1 MAGWEDFPVVKD
13 GPVVREGPGGGELV
27 ATQGPEQLVLPPGQR
42 AQEERAQTV
51 KDAARIGSDAAL
63 LGMGSRLEA
72 LGAAH
77 RGTAP
82 SYATGLR
89 EAEDRNRAA
98 VERSPIATTTAG
110 MAGGLL
116 TGAALPAAG
125 LTTVPR
131 LAARFGPPGTALGS
145 ALEGAGLGAAEA
157 AGKTYTGNPAD
168 YASAAGWGALGGGAV
183 GGVLAP
189 AVGGL
194 GGFAHRNLAT
204 TNTPM
209 GVIPARAA
217 QAAVADRPE
226 LERVAQGLVGER
238 YRLTDSPAMT
248 GLGQGAML
256 DPIDPRQT
264 ALKRM
269 LEERDRTSPLAI
281 DQSVN
286 QIFGPAPHPS
296 MLRVQRDVIQ
306 PDITAHNR
314 LFDQFL
320 NAPNVRR
327 TDTQRIADWLQN
339 ERVNS
344 TDERRAAAT
353 RLLGNL
359 ELEGS
364 PGVLS
369 PDPRRLH
376 ATVSGIKQTLR
387 DDQAAQ
393 RVGGAGT
400 LSGGE
405 RDLLRDAVRRM
416 DTELDRTVPG
426 YEWLRG
432 QLAERHARKGAL
444 ERDSI
449 GYQMFD
455 TGDAA
460 MQTPVDFAHDFRA
473 AAVPKGQQNIGP
485 SAEPLYITM
494 AARQKLEDII
504 GTKKNDLLALEQVL
518 AQPHDYNSQKLVQV
532 FGQQRAD
539 QIAQVLREE
548 RAGREA
554 FQKIV
559 HGAKTATTLAS
570 AKGMEHEAGKV
581 DLGITMTG
589 LAARGL
595 QATKDAIF
603 RRQAAADRA
612 AIAGMLASD
621 NPAQIRAMAQQ
632 LLAIQPQRDV
642 RNQLVRTLLQGG
654 TRGAAAGF
662 IGKESLPEELR

>member
-1 MAGWEDFPVVKD
+1 MAGWDDFPIVK
-13 GPVVREGPGGGELV
+13 EGPGGGELV
-27 ATQGPEQLVLPPGQR
+27 VQPGQEQLVLPPGQK
-42 AQEERAQTV
+42 AQEQNLETLR
-51 KDAARIGSDAAL
+51 DAYRIGSDAAL
-63 LGMGSRLEA
+63 LGMGNRLEA
-72 LGAAH
+72 LGA
-77 RGTAP
+77 GGD
-82 SYATGLR
+82 YATNLK
-89 EAEDRNRAA
+89 AALDRTRAA
-98 VERSPIATTTAG
+98 QERSPIAATTA
-110 MAGGLL
+110 AVLGG
-116 TGAALPAAG
+116 ALPAAG
-125 LTTVPR
+125 LAGAGVTVVPR
-131 LAARFGPPGTALGS
+131 LAARFGFPGTLAGGTAEGAAYG
-145 ALEGAGLGAAEA
+145 ALEGAA
-157 AGKTYTGNPAD
+157 KTYTGRPED
-168 YASAAGWGALGGGAV
+168 YVQNAIDASVPGAAFGGILAPFAGAV
-183 GGVLAP
+183 GAFG
-189 AVGGL
+189 
-194 GGFAHRNLAT
+194 HRNLAT

-217 QAAVADRPE
+217 QAAAADRPE
-226 LERVAQGLVGER
+226 LERAAQGLVGER
-238 YRLTDSPAMT
+238 YRLTDSPAMM
-248 GLGQGAML
+248 GLGQGAIL
-256 DPIDPRQT
+256 APIDPRQT

-281 DQSVN
+281 DQSVS
-286 QIFGPAPHPS
+286 QIFGPAPQPS
-296 MLRVQRDVIQ
+296 LLRVQRDVVQ

-320 NAPNVRR
+320 NGPNVRR
-327 TDTQRIADWLQN
+327 TDTQHIADWLQN

-359 ELEGS
+359 GLEGS

-376 ATVSGIKQTLR
+376 ATVSGIKETLR

-400 LSGGE
+400 LNSGE
-405 RDLLRDAVRRM
+405 RALLKDAVRQM

-444 ERDSI
+444 GRDSI
-449 GYQMFD
+449 GYQLFD
-455 TGDAA
+455 TGPAS
-460 MQTPVDFAHDFRA
+460 MQTPADFAHDLRA

-518 AQPHDYNSQKLVQV
+518 AQPHDYNSQKLAQV
-532 FGQQRAD
+532 FGRDRAD
-539 QIAQVLREE
+539 QLAQVLREE
-548 RAGREA
+548 RAGRDA

-559 HGAKTATTLAS
+559 QDSQTATRTAS
-570 AKGMEHEAGKV
+570 AKGMEEQSGKI
-581 DLGITMTG
+581 DLSASLPG
-589 LAARGL
+589 LAVRGL
-595 QATKDAIF
+595 QMAKDAVF

-612 AIAGMLASD
+612 AIAGMLAAD
-621 NPAQIRAMAQQ
+621 NPAQIQAMAQQ
-632 LLAIQPQRDV
+632 LLAIQPQREA

-654 TRGAAAGF
+654 TRGASAGY
-662 IGKESLPEELR
+662 IGKPELPEELR